1 MKLEDFKSTND
12 PPYNFFLV
20 IVPKTP
26 KMPPASQHL
35 VRTKIF
41 EVVSQTEASL
51 LNIPQPP
58 FEEPQLQ
65 TPRYYDLTDIS
76 LNSYSSGSGSS
87 LTTCHE
93 SGMRLQLDLLKIAF
107 VWQTSTT
114 NSQNNFAQLYQQYQ
128 GFTR

>member
-41 EVVSQTEASL
+41 EVVSQTEDSL
-51 LNIPQPP
+51 LKISQPP
-58 FEEPQLQ
+58 FEEPQFQ
-65 TPRYYDLTDIS
+65 TPRYYDLTEVS
-76 LNSYSSGSGSS
+76 PNSFSPGSGSF
-87 LTTCHE
+87 LTSCHE
-93 SGMRLQLDLLKIAF
+93 SRNASSARSAENRFHLANL
-107 VWQTSTT
+107 
-114 NSQNNFAQLYQQYQ
+114 NNE
-128 GFTR
+128 FTE